1 MNTVKYTAQLDG
13 SITATIYSPTGNI
26 QNLTGC
32 EIELRLAREYEDNV
46 IITKQMTVNDTSCTT
61 IFTPTDTEMLE
72 KGNYIIQLIIVD
84 VLGKRNA
91 TEKQKILI
99 DDILGV

>member
-32 EIELRLAREYEDNV
+32 EIELRLDRE
-46 IITKQMTVNDTSCTT
+46 
-61 IFTPTDTEMLE
+61 
-72 KGNYIIQLIIVD
+72 
-84 VLGKRNA
+84 
-91 TEKQKILI
+91 
-99 DDILGV
+99 